1 MFDYYRIQFMVYQ
14 QKIYHYLNLHAIIQK
29 STYKKER
36 EVSRVNPVLKY
47 RGGKSREIPR
57 FLQYIPDDFDRYI
70 EPFFGGGA
78 VYFYLE
84 PEVAI
89 INDVN
94 ERLMLFYRQLRDSYP
109 EMRIQLDEVQKLYE
123 DNQAVFKKLK
133 AQKPDERV
141 PNANE
146 DFYYRMREIFN
157 HSDDSYLDGVVYF
170 FINKTAYS
178 GMIRYNSSGEY
189 NVPFGRYPN
198 LNTQLV
204 TEQHSQLLRGADLYS
219 LDYRQIFDMV
229 GEEDFIFLDPP
240 YDCVFNDYG
249 NIDMM
254 NGFDETEHRRLAA
267 DFRNLPCR
275 TLMVIGKTP
284 LTMELY
290 GDYVFDEYYK
300 NYAVNI
306 KNRFNNDKMHIVV
319 KNY

>member
-1 MFDYYRIQFMVYQ
+1 MV
-14 QKIYHYLNLHAIIQK
+14 
-29 STYKKER
+29 
-36 EVSRVNPVLKY
+36 VNPVLKY

-57 FLQYIPDDFDRYI
+57 FAQYIPNDFDCYI

-84 PEVAI
+84 PNNSI

-94 ERLMLFYRQLRDSYP
+94 ERLMTFYRQLRNDYG
-109 EMRIQLDEVQKLYE
+109 EMRVQLDELQHIYE
-123 DNQAVFKKLK
+123 SNQAEYKKLK
-133 AQKPDERV
+133 EKSPDEHV

-146 DFYYRMREIFN
+146 ELYYNMRELFN
-157 HSDDSYLDGVVYF
+157 HPDNSYLDGVVYF

-178 GMIRYNSSGEY
+178 GMIRYNNNGEY

-198 LNTQLV
+198 FNTNLI
-204 TEQHSQLLRGADLYS
+204 TEQHSRLLRSTELYN
-219 LDYRQIFDMV
+219 LDYREVFNMA
-229 GEEDFIFLDPP
+229 GNNDFIFLDPP

-254 NGFDETEHRRLAA
+254 NGFDETEHRRLAE
-267 DFRNLPCR
+267 DFKNLPCR
-275 TLMVIGKTP
+275 ALMVIGKTP

-290 GDYVFDEYYK
+290 GEYVFDEYYK

-306 KNRFNNDKMHIVV
+306 KNRFNNDKMHIIV

>member
-1 MFDYYRIQFMVYQ
+1 M
-14 QKIYHYLNLHAIIQK
+14 
-29 STYKKER
+29 
-36 EVSRVNPVLKY
+36 NPVLKY

-57 FLQYIPDDFDRYI
+57 FFQYIPNNFNRYI

-84 PEVAI
+84 PENAI

-94 ERLMLFYRQLRDSYP
+94 ERLMTFYTQLRNQYP
-109 EMRIQLDEVQKLYE
+109 RMRQQLDEIQQIYE
-123 DNQAVFKKLK
+123 QNQNEFRRLK
-133 AQKPDERV
+133 ALNPEEIV
-141 PNANE
+141 PNENE
-146 DFYYRMREIFN
+146 TFYYHMRKLFN
-157 HSDDSYLDGVVYF
+157 YPDNTYLDGVLYF

-178 GMIRYNSSGEY
+178 GMIRYNNNGEY

-198 LNTQLV
+198 LNTRMITQ
-204 TEQHSQLLRGADLYS
+204 QHCDLLQGAELFT
-219 LDYRQIFDMV
+219 LDYSHIFDMAQKD
-229 GEEDFIFLDPP
+229 DFIFLDPP
-240 YDCVFNDYG
+240 YDCIFNDYG

-275 TLMVIGKTP
+275 ALMIIGKTP
-284 LTMELY
+284 LTEELY
-290 GDYVFDEYYK
+290 GKYIFDEYYK

-306 KNRFNNDKMHIVV
+306 KNRFKNDKMHIVV

>member
-1 MFDYYRIQFMVYQ
+1 M
-14 QKIYHYLNLHAIIQK
+14 
-29 STYKKER
+29 
-36 EVSRVNPVLKY
+36 NPVLKY

-57 FLQYIPDDFDRYI
+57 FLQYIPDDFNRYI
-70 EPFFGGGA
+70 EPFLGGGA

-84 PEVAI
+84 PDNALL
-89 INDVN
+89 NDVN
-94 ERLMLFYRQLRDSYP
+94 ERLITFYTQLRHNYP
-109 EMRIQLDEVQKLYE
+109 EMRRQLDELQKQYE
-123 DNQAVFKKLK
+123 ANQQTYKKLK
-133 AQKPDERV
+133 AKNPSERV

-146 DFYYRMREIFN
+146 DLYYKIRDLFN
-157 HSDDSYLDGVVYF
+157 HPDESYLDGVLYF

-178 GMIRYNSSGEY
+178 GMIRYNNSGEY

-198 LNTQLV
+198 LNTRLV
-204 TEQHSQLLRGADLYS
+204 TKQHHELLKGAELYS
-219 LDYRQIFDMV
+219 LDYKAIFEMAQ
-229 GEEDFIFLDPP
+229 EDDFMFLDPP

-267 DFRNLPCR
+267 DFRNLSCR
-275 TLMVIGKTP
+275 ALMVIGKTP
-284 LTMELY
+284 LTEELY
-290 GDYVFDEYYK
+290 EGYIYDEYYK

>member
-1 MFDYYRIQFMVYQ
+1 M
-14 QKIYHYLNLHAIIQK
+14 
-29 STYKKER
+29 
-36 EVSRVNPVLKY
+36 NPVLKY

-57 FLQYIPDDFDRYI
+57 FLQYIPDNFDRYI

-84 PEVAI
+84 AEAAI

-94 ERLMLFYRQLRDSYP
+94 ERLMQFYRQLRDNYP
-109 EMRIQLDEVQKLYE
+109 EMRIQLDELQCLYE
-123 DNQAVFKKLK
+123 ANQSTFKKLK
-133 AQKPDERV
+133 SQKPDERV

-146 DFYYRMREIFN
+146 ELYYRMRELFN
-157 HSDDSYLDGVVYF
+157 HPDGSYLDGVVYF

-204 TEQHSQLLRGADLYS
+204 TEQHSKLLRGADLYS
-219 LDYRQIFDMV
+219 LDYRDIFDKAGV
-229 GEEDFIFLDPP
+229 DDFIFLDPP

-275 TLMVIGKTP
+275 ALMVIGKTP

-290 GDYVFDEYYK
+290 GNYVFDEYYK

>member
-1 MFDYYRIQFMVYQ
+1 M
-14 QKIYHYLNLHAIIQK
+14 
-29 STYKKER
+29 
-36 EVSRVNPVLKY
+36 NPVLKY

-57 FLQYIPDDFDRYI
+57 FLQYIPGDFHRYI

-84 PEVAI
+84 PKRAI

-94 ERLMLFYRQLRDSYP
+94 KRLMVFYRQLRDNYY
-109 EMRIQLDEVQKLYE
+109 EMRTQLDELQKLYE
-123 DNQAVFKKLK
+123 ANQAAYKKLK
-133 AQKPDERV
+133 SKTPEKRIPNKNEELYYNIRKLFNYPDG
-141 PNANE
+141 
-146 DFYYRMREIFN
+146 
-157 HSDDSYLDGVVYF
+157 SYLDGVIYF

-198 LNTQLV
+198 FNTRLI
-204 TEQHSQLLRGADLYS
+204 TEQHSHLLKGAELYS
-219 LDYRQIFDMV
+219 LDYKKIFDMA
-229 GEEDFIFLDPP
+229 EEDDFIFLDPP
-240 YDCVFNDYG
+240 YDCIFHDYG

-254 NGFDETEHRRLAA
+254 NGFDEAEHRRLAK
-267 DFRNLPCR
+267 DFANLPCR
-275 TLMVIGKTP
+275 ALMVVGSTP

-290 GDYVFDEYYK
+290 GKYICAEYYK

-306 KNRFNNDKMHIVV
+306 KNRFNNDKMHIIV